1 MIIRKSNGNDNDGQA
16 KKGLGRGLTSL
27 LDDNSPAVTVERPKV
42 IVRKDDRRDDT
53 NSKEGTDN
61 GKKRTRS

>member
-1 MIIRKSNGNDNDGQA
+1 MIVRKGAQNDNGQA

-27 LDDNSPAVTVERPKV
+27 LDDNSPSVTVERPKV
-42 IVRKDDRRDDT
+42 VVRKDDRQTT
-53 NSKEGTDN
+53 NLKEGTDN